1 MSYSAS
7 LKILRVKF
15 SSFCELSEAHTEHN
29 TERFQ
34 NRRRLNTEEKAQV
47 IAAVWGTEFSQFL
60 VALAILHLDDF
71 KE

>member
-1 MSYSAS
+1 MAQ
-7 LKILRVKF
+7 
-15 SSFCELSEAHTEHN
+15 TEHN

-47 IAAVWGTEFSQFL
+47 IAAVWGTEFTQFL
-60 VALAILHLDDF
+60 VALAILHKEDF

>member
-1 MSYSAS
+1 MAQ
-7 LKILRVKF
+7 
-15 SSFCELSEAHTEHN
+15 TEHN

-47 IAAVWGTEFSQFL
+47 IAAVWGTEFTQFI
-60 VALAILHLDDF
+60 VALAILNKEDF